1 MAHPAD
7 TGPQAP
13 GAFAHGRLSPDD
25 ADRLATMFR
34 PSWELDD
41 APFTGPGTLE
51 PSEIRALQGGGVH
64 ADVRETAQ
72 STAYSSNGSH
82 ALPAAQPSHEPEDS
96 VVIDRS
102 ITAQDLA
109 PPPGPRPVPMKGTGT
124 ILGMAA
130 PAPQA
135 APPPAQAVAQAPPP
149 APIQS
154 KPPPVP
160 SRPPPSQRPKAPQ
173 FTVGPPTPAKA
184 KPVSIDLE
192 VGYPKK
198 SRTPLYAALGGAGVL
213 VLGLIVWGVSSSGSN
228 DKAAAPVPTATA
240 TVEDKAASIPPPPP
254 ATTTQAA
261 AAPTVAAAPPPATTT
276 AAPAPVPVPIPQT
289 PVAALPM
296 AAPVPTHAPAAY
308 TPPRSYGAP
317 AARPAGRGKATIVR
331 DVPF

>member
-7 TGPQAP
+7 TGPKAP

-51 PSEIRALQGGGVH
+51 PSEMRALQGGGVH

-72 STAYSSNGSH
+72 STAYASNGSH

-102 ITAQDLA
+102 ITAQDIA
-109 PPPGPRPVPMKGTGT
+109 PPPGPRPVPVKATGT

-130 PAPQA
+130 PPPPQA
-135 APPPAQAVAQAPPP
+135 APQPAPAVAQAPP
-149 APIQS
+149 
-154 KPPPVP
+154 PPPVP

-173 FTVGPPTPAKA
+173 FTVGPPTPPKA
-184 KPVSIDLE
+184 KPVAIDLD
-192 VGYPKK
+192 VSYPKK
-198 SRTPLYAALGGAGVL
+198 SRTPLYAALGGAGAL
-213 VLGLIVWGVSSSGSN
+213 VVGLIVWGVSSSGSS
-228 DKAAAPVPTATA
+228 DKAAEPVPAMTA

-254 ATTTQAA
+254 ATATATQATA
-261 AAPTVAAAPPPATTT
+261 ATTVAAAPPPATTT
-276 AAPAPVPVPIPQT
+276 APPAPAPVPIPQT
-289 PVAALPM
+289 PVGARPT

-317 AARPAGRGKATIVR
+317 AAHPAGKKATIVR